1 MHLAYSQRKKM
12 CAFSLA
18 QKYCDEVANPMD
30 MILFRKM
37 KSGDKAR
44 RVIHDRIDDL
54 DDITEL
60 FQGDVKTYNFYYEL
74 LNQYHFSIVQTF
86 SFYR

>member
-1 MHLAYSQRKKM
+1 MFSKKKM
-12 CAFSLA
+12 CFFSLA

-44 RVIHDRIDDL
+44 RAILDGVDDM

-60 FQGDVKTYNFYYEL
+60 FQGDVKTL
-74 LNQYHFSIVQTF
+74 LL
-86 SFYR
+86 

>member
-1 MHLAYSQRKKM
+1 M
-12 CAFSLA
+12 CFFSLA

-44 RVIHDRIDDL
+44 RAILDGVDDM

-60 FQGDVKTYNFYYEL
+60 FQGDVKTL
-74 LNQYHFSIVQTF
+74 LL
-86 SFYR
+86 

>member
-1 MHLAYSQRKKM
+1 M
-12 CAFSLA
+12 CSFSLA

-44 RVIHDRIDDL
+44 RAILDGVDDM

-60 FQGDVKTYNFYYEL
+60 FQGDVKTCN
-74 LNQYHFSIVQTF
+74 TF
-86 SFYR
+86 IMNY

>member
-1 MHLAYSQRKKM
+1 M
-12 CAFSLA
+12 CFFSLA

-37 KSGDKAR
+37 KSGDKTR
-44 RVIHDRIDDL
+44 RAILDGVDDM

-60 FQGDVKTYNFYYEL
+60 FQGDVKTC
-74 LNQYHFSIVQTF
+74 TF
-86 SFYR
+86 IMNY